1 MSLEPCP
8 SPMSK
13 TLNLSAR
20 QLVRRLGFLL
30 CAVMA
35 GVAPIAFAADIAL
48 LSGGAVEPGLKP
60 AIASFESATGH
71 RVRITFSPAPQIAA
85 RIDAGEPW
93 DVVIAPTAVLDR
105 FAMAARIGPE
115 RVGIGRVG
123 VGIAVRADAPLPEIG
138 DAESL
143 RRSLASADSVIFN
156 RASTGILVEG
166 VLRRL
171 DIASQVDA
179 KAMRPADG
187 ASVMEQLLRGHGR
200 EIGFG
205 AITEILL
212 FRDRG
217 IRYVGP
223 LPPALQ
229 TFTVYA
235 AALPASGSRGDAAR
249 QLLEHLRQPA
259 TRAALADAGVD
270 PAP

>member
-1 MSLEPCP
+1 MPTFL
-8 SPMSK
+8 K
-13 TLNLSAR
+13 F
-20 QLVRRLGFLL
+20 QLRRPARRLRPLL
-30 CAVMA
+30 CATLAV
-35 GVAPIAFAADIAL
+35 VAPIAWAADIAL

-60 AIASFESATGH
+60 VIASFESATGH
-71 RVRITFSPAPQIAA
+71 RVRITFNPAPQIAV

-105 FAMAARIGPE
+105 FATAARIGPE
-115 RVGIGRVG
+115 RVAVGRVG
-123 VGIAVRADAPLPEIG
+123 VGIAVRSDAPLPEIG
-138 DAESL
+138 DADSL
-143 RRSLASADSVIFN
+143 RRSLVAADSVVFN

-187 ASVMEQLLRGHGR
+187 AAVMEQLLRGRGR

-235 AALPASGSRGDAAR
+235 AALPASGSRGEAAR
-249 QLLEHLRQPA
+249 QLLDHLRQPA
-259 TRAALADAGVD
+259 TRAMLADAGVD